1 MTCATVPS
9 QCFHSGCGERP
20 FSSFSSPTMS
30 DPILGFKFGLY
41 TDRGRKTCAGR
52 EGSEG
57 EAPYA
62 EQMIETFETKTF

>member
-1 MTCATVPS
+1 
-9 QCFHSGCGERP
+9 
-20 FSSFSSPTMS
+20 MS
-30 DPILGFKFGLY
+30 HPILGFKFGLY